1 VFFVLLQQIVLI
13 TGDCVNR
20 NGKEGVGFAVSR
32 LKSGVMELGMRVAGD
47 TANIVC
53 NLCGYSRSF

>member
-1 VFFVLLQQIVLI
+1 V
-13 TGDCVNR
+13 
-20 NGKEGVGFAVSR
+20 VSR

-53 NLCGYSRSF
+53 FGVTTADRTDSGRLC